1 VLSGIKRE
9 TPANSLELPS
19 SPQPHEPG
27 NQMGYTFC
35 KVCQV
40 PCQSFSNYRKHIWGG
55 KHRVKLQELKFK
67 DLLEDQKQDDEVKT
81 CQERWQRRWDSTAGI
96 LVQTV

>member
-9 TPANSLELPS
+9 TPANSLEFPS

-40 PCQSFSNYRKHIWGG
+40 PSQSLSNYRRHMRGG

-67 DLLEDQKQDDEVKT
+67 DHLEDQKQDDEVKT
-81 CQERWQRRWDSTAGI
+81 CQERWQM
-96 LVQTV
+96 Q